1 MNISPVASAS
11 IPALQTASDFSLN
24 AVNALSS
31 GASAHLSFLDAI
43 QSNSIIVDVST
54 LGELLAS
61 TTRLQSKNTAP
72 VAVNDAVIQANTN
85 QTKQTKLDMAQLT
98 LIAELLVDSFNRF
111 QASNSNLAA
120 YPLIPTSND
129 SLLQAMNAGTLNA
142 AGETLFEQLAKIGIS
157 LQNTALPGN
166 DTLLTLDMVTFQNA
180 LTKDPSATI
189 SLLTQ
194 SLQLL
199 GNAET
204 TLIIQNQEFSSG
216 NIYTTTSTQKTALAT
231 TSTSATDATG
241 NTPPSSVT
249 NTNELVP
256 GNAEILLNQVL
267 TTEAL
272 LSAIA
277 STNNPPAATLNTSPA
292 SDSNAVIDQ
301 AKAAGSV
308 SPASQITSAEL
319 PVTNDVAI
327 LDQTNTPAIA
337 EPNIVSPATV
347 SSNTAETGNLPATTA
362 DRDSAGSTDTV
373 NQAQSN
379 VLNTPALDTVTLD
392 NTSNLQANQASLSE
406 PPAER
411 LSVSSPSVN
420 SLPENDVVTVPVKL
434 NNLVVPEQ
442 IVVEDQITANQ
453 AIRFSEALQA
463 KVDLANAASGVTN
476 TRIDSSSLPAAT
488 NIAASIPASIPTPT
502 TNTSIQPNSVMLENA
517 ATNTAVSVNGVQTGV
532 QTGVPTAVNPLIAAA
547 IAAFRMGDGI
557 EQKLAK
563 RWVMPDTDAVTAPE
577 EVTAVQPVKLDL
589 HERPYNQQH
598 DTAAEHAYHLAE
610 DLGQP
615 GKRGNTAS
623 IINLNA

>member
-1 MNISPVASAS
+1 M
-11 IPALQTASDFSLN
+11 
-24 AVNALSS
+24 
-31 GASAHLSFLDAI
+31 
-43 QSNSIIVDVST
+43 
-54 LGELLAS
+54 GELLAS

-72 VAVNDAVIQANTN
+72 VAVNDAVIQADTN

-111 QASNSNLAA
+111 QASNSSPAA

-166 DTLLTLDMVTFQNA
+166 DTLLTLDVATFQNA

-216 NIYTTTSTQKTALAT
+216 NIFTTASTQKTALAT

-241 NTPPSSVT
+241 NTSPSSVT

-277 STNNPPAATLNTSPA
+277 STNNPPAEILNPSVA
-292 SDSNAVIDQ
+292 SNSNVVIDQ
-301 AKAAGSV
+301 TKAASSI
-308 SPASQITSAEL
+308 SPASQATSAEL

-327 LDQTNTPAIA
+327 LDQTNTPAIT
-337 EPNIVSPATV
+337 EPNIVSPAAV
-347 SSNTAETGNLPATTA
+347 SSPTAETGNLPATTA
-362 DRDSAGSTDTV
+362 GRESTGSTGTV

-406 PPAER
+406 PPAPP

-434 NNLVVPEQ
+434 NNIVVPEQ

-463 KVDLANAASGVTN
+463 KVDLANAASGANN
-476 TRIDSSSLPAAT
+476 TRIDSSLPLVSLPAAT
-488 NIAASIPASIPTPT
+488 NITASIPASIPTPT
-502 TNTSIQPNSVMLENA
+502 TNTSIQPSSAMLENA
-517 ATNTAVSVNGVQTGV
+517 VTTTATSVNGVQTGV
-532 QTGVPTAVNPLIAAA
+532 QTGAPTAVNPLIAAA

-557 EQKLAK
+557 EQKLTK
-563 RWVMPDTDAVTAPE
+563 RWGMPDTDAVTAPE

-615 GKRGNTAS
+615 GKKGNTAS